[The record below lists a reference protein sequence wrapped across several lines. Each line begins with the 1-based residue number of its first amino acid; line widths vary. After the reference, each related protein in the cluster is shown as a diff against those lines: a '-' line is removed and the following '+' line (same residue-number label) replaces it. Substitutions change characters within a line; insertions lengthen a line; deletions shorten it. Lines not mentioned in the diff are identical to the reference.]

1 MEIKFYLAILTHLYE
16 VPGVIKGLNQAVA
29 HKEELSVE
37 ERHAAI
43 RRAIHKI
50 RKCSHIRTRSY
61 GQENLP
67 KEGGFIMFSNHQGK
81 YDALGI
87 YATCDL
93 PFAVVMDDAK
103 KNQILTRQVM
113 ELCDGKGLV
122 LNDPRSGLKVIN
134 EMAKEAKEGRR
145 FLIFPEG
152 GYGNNH
158 NNLQTFK
165 PGAFK
170 ASLKSGTP
178 IVPVALIDSYKGYNS
193 LNLGWVTTEVHYL
206 PPIPY
211 GEYKDMNT
219 QQIAEMV
226 RGKIADKINE
236 VLENRWM
243 VKAKRKFLEKIKI
256 N

>member
-16 VPGVIKGLNQAVA
+16 VPGVIRGLNQAVA
-29 HKEELSVE
+29 HKEELSIE

-43 RRAIHKI
+43 RKAIKKI
-50 RKCSHIRTRSY
+50 RRCSHIRTKSF

-67 KEGGFIMFSNHQGK
+67 AEGGYIMYANHQGK

-87 YATCDL
+87 YGSHEK
-93 PFAVVMDDAK
+93 PFAVVMDAAK
-103 KNQILTRQVM
+103 ADMILTRQVM
-113 ELCDGKGLV
+113 ALCDGKGLV
-122 LNDPRSGLKVIN
+122 LNDPRSGLKVIM

-152 GYGNNH
+152 GYKNNRNH
-158 NNLQTFK
+158 LQTFK

-178 IVPVALIDSYKGYNS
+178 IVPVALIDSYKGYNN
-193 LNLGWVTTEVHYL
+193 LNLGWVTTEVHFL

-243 VKAKRKFLEKIKI
+243 AKAKRRFLKKIKI